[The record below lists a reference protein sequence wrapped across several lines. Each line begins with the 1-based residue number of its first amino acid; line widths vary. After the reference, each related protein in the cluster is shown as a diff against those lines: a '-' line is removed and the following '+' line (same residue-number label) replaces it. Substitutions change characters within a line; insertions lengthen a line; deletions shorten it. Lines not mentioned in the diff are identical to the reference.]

1 MSACLPKFSIIV
13 PIYNVEKYLAD
24 CLNSIC
30 EQDYPNFELIAIN
43 DGSTDH
49 SRSILQSFADKDR
62 RIKILESKNKGVS
75 AARNLGLS
83 VSTGDYVW
91 MVDSD
96 DLLTSNALA
105 ILSKVIEKHTPDVIT
120 FKYNKLYKTKGNPAE
135 DSVPLNTKKIRKLDF
150 FRSVFNTSNSN
161 VQYMGGYVWL
171 RVFKRECINKISFN
185 EQMSYYEDE
194 DFLVRLYNTFS
205 DETNLIFSLENRL
218 YSYRKRLSSLINSN
232 RQKRLLDLYRF
243 QRRAM
248 HYFPQVSTEFR
259 LINLNRFVTLVK
271 LQQLF
276 LTLNRTSTYKKF
288 RKILFKHYNELPLK
302 LILPYLFGQTL
313 ATKYSIQRNIRNNV
327 NKSKD
332 LFWD

>member
-1 MSACLPKFSIIV
+1 
-13 PIYNVEKYLAD
+13 
-24 CLNSIC
+24 
-30 EQDYPNFELIAIN
+30 
-43 DGSTDH
+43 
-49 SRSILQSFADKDR
+49 
-62 RIKILESKNKGVS
+62 
-75 AARNLGLS
+75 
-83 VSTGDYVW
+83 
-91 MVDSD
+91 
-96 DLLTSNALA
+96 
-105 ILSKVIEKHTPDVIT
+105 
-120 FKYNKLYKTKGNPAE
+120 
-135 DSVPLNTKKIRKLDF
+135 
-150 FRSVFNTSNSN
+150 
-161 VQYMGGYVWL
+161 
-171 RVFKRECINKISFN
+171 
-185 EQMSYYEDE
+185 MSYYEDE

-313 ATKYSIQRNIRNNV
+313 ATKYSIQRNIKNNV